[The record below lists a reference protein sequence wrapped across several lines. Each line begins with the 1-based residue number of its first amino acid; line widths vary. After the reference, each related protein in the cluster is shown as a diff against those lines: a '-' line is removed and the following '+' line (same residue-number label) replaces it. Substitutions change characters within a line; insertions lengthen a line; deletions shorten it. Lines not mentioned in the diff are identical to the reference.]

1 MVRTPKEIFNRAC
14 FLGVFESSAMTDD
27 FFRNRLDQ
35 MIDLRHPL
43 AVLASR
49 MPWQEIE
56 ASLAQRWARQ
66 IKAGRKIEDLDLF
79 GAVSGVADGRISNAG
94 RPRLPTR
101 LMVALLYLKH
111 AFNESDEDVIQRWG
125 ETPTWQYFSGNEYF
139 EHRWPCDPT
148 QLGRFR
154 KALGEEGVE
163 ELLARTMEVAVN
175 LKLIARQELA
185 RVIVDSTVQEKAV
198 AHPTDS
204 KLLETARAKVVQ
216 EAKAAGIELKQ
227 TYAKE
232 GRELRFKAGRY
243 AHARQFKRMRKV
255 IKRQRT
261 IVQRLQREVGRKM
274 STLAQAVQQALG
286 HTLDKAK
293 RLVMQTLSRKAVD
306 NRAKLYSWH
315 APEVECISKGK
326 SRNPYEFGVKVG
338 LAMTLKGNLIV
349 GARSFPGNPYDG
361 HTLHEQIEQSTIL
374 MQSLGVKPQVVYA
387 DLGYR
392 GVDKDNPDI
401 EIKHRGKDKRLTNEE
416 RRLLKRRQA
425 IEPII
430 GHLKADHRMDRCHL
444 KGSEGDA
451 LHAVLCAAGYN
462 IHWLLRMIAKKGLG
476 LLLCLLQARSSVALV
491 AKLAEI
497 IGHHRLQKTDQ
508 RWALG

>member
-1 MVRTPKEIFNRAC
+1 MTVERCPPSAWNRVRHRVEYA
-14 FLGVFESSAMTDD
+14 
-27 FFRNRLDQ
+27 
-35 MIDLRHPL
+35 
-43 AVLASR
+43 
-49 MPWQEIE
+49 PWQEIE

-66 IKAGRKIEDLDLF
+66 VKAGKKIEDLDLF
-79 GAVSGVADGRISNAG
+79 GPVSAVTGGGISNAG

-111 AFNESDEDVIQRWG
+111 AFNESDEDVIERWG
-125 ETPTWQYFSGNEYF
+125 ETPTWQYFSGNDYF

-163 ELLARTMEVAVN
+163 ELLARTMEVAVT
-175 LKLIARQELA
+175 LKLIARKELA

-198 AHPTDS
+198 THPTDS

-232 GRELRFKAGRY
+232 GRELRFRAGRY
-243 AHARQFKRMRKV
+243 AHARQFKRMRKT

-261 IVQRLQREVGRKM
+261 IVARLQREVVRKM
-274 STLAQAVQQALG
+274 STLGQAVQEALG
-286 HTLDKAK
+286 QTLDKAK
-293 RLVMQTLSRKAVD
+293 RLGLQTASRKVVD

-374 MQSLGVKPQVVYA
+374 MQSLGVRPEVVYA

-401 EIKHRGKDKRLTNEE
+401 AIKHRGKDKRLTDEE

-462 IHWLLRMIAKKGLG
+462 IRWLLRMIAKKGLG
-476 LLLCLLQARSSVALV
+476 LLLCLLQAGGLVALM
-491 AKLAEI
+491 AKLAGI
-497 IGHHRLQKTDQ
+497 TGRNRLQNSGQ
-508 RWALG
+508 RWVLA